1 MGLIKIIRT
10 NLMNSCL
17 TSDKHSHQ
25 NIINLSDKFDK
36 VLSISP

>member
-1 MGLIKIIRT
+1 VSLIKIIRSI
-10 NLMNSCL
+10 LMNSFQK
-17 TSDKHSHQ
+17 SDKHSHQ